1 MENNSQI
8 SVQNEIQQ
16 QINQLKTKNDNLL
29 HKYVANKM
37 EKYSME
43 YWSHIALFGAF
54 IILGIF
60 LHESINL
67 KWPVIIVIW
76 VVTLG
81 LAFFSFSICQPITS
95 SRIAITP
102 TVTLREN
109 LLTFSKNAKI
119 FNAIQGIACL
129 ILSIWL
135 AFEVEPRLYLCEIA
149 YKLDMIDVNFPKVVF
164 YAILLIGVVSAIECV
179 VGISSVD
186 KYVNKVVADI
196 DEARP

>member
-1 MENNSQI
+1 MENI
-8 SVQNEIQQ
+8 LQNPGQNDVQQ

-29 HKYVANKM
+29 HKYVAKKM

-43 YWSHIALFGAF
+43 YWSYIASFAAF

-81 LAFFSFSICQPITS
+81 LAFFSFSISQPITS

-119 FNAIQGIACL
+119 LNAIQSIASL
-129 ILSIWL
+129 LLSIWL
-135 AFEVEPRLYLCEIA
+135 ALEVKSRLFLGDIA
-149 YKLDMIDVNFPKVVF
+149 YKLNMTDVNLPKVAF
-164 YAILLIGVVSAIECV
+164 YAILLIGIVSAIECV
-179 VGISSVD
+179 AGISSVD
-186 KYVNKVVADI
+186 KYVNKVIADI